1 MHSFDSAPHPPRVP
15 TIQVIVGTSHAIL
28 DRIGPRRVADLLHPW
43 EEGRAS
49 RLRRQT
55 DRDDLRASHAL
66 ARLMAAWSAG
76 LTARQ
81 VGPHSLRQD
90 CPDCG
95 SPQHG
100 RPRTPGLDTTVR
112 WAHADGLIA
121 VACATGTG
129 VPLGCDTEWA
139 ETIPPTWRGRE
150 LTLPQWCRSECEVK
164 AGLGTLDERLSALLA
179 GQAPEAALTWTEQ
192 TIRLPQGDAHLTV
205 LAPQPALVTAWT

>member
-1 MHSFDSAPHPPRVP
+1 MRYFDPTPHPPTEP
-15 TIQVIVGTSHAIL
+15 TVQVIVGTSQAIL

-49 RLRRQT
+49 RLRRAT

-66 ARLMAAWSAG
+66 ARLMAAWSVG

-100 RPRTPGLDTTVR
+100 RPRTPGLDATVR
-112 WAHADGLIA
+112 WAHADGLVA
-121 VACATGTG
+121 VACATGTE
-129 VPLGCDTEWA
+129 VPLGCDAEWEEA
-139 ETIPPTWRGRE
+139 VPPVWRGRE
-150 LTLPQWCRSECEVK
+150 LTLPQWCRIECEVK
-164 AGLGTLDERLSALLA
+164 AGLGSLDERL
-179 GQAPEAALTWTEQ
+179 AALAAGHETTTALAWTEQ
-192 TIRLPQGDAHLTV
+192 TVQLPQGDAQLTV